1 VGRTMTVHIDWLSIV
16 GHRRVVDQDWTL
28 GAAYSDAVE
37 TLVDSMST
45 FKEVFGDPLRYQIVK
60 PRAPYSYARRSD
72 DCTRTLYVHPLA
84 AHFTFEVS
92 GSFCSAN
99 AEHMPTILRA
109 FAGQF
114 SRLDVAVDMECAV
127 TPLEFEAAIV
137 GGASQTR
144 SQFVSN
150 TGQTVYRGSRTS
162 ERFARIYRYNPPHP
176 RSHLLRAEFQLKKG
190 YANELAKQASEG
202 ASLDSLAAGLG
213 EIFGFRHSVWA
224 LAAKPVSLGMHNHA
238 HSGSTVYWL
247 TATVAPLLRRLQAE
261 GKLDTA
267 RWFETYVSH
276 YE

>member
-1 VGRTMTVHIDWLSIV
+1 MVVMTAHIDWITIV

-28 GAAYSDAVE
+28 RAAYQDAID
-37 TLVDSMST
+37 TLVDCMPT
-45 FKEVFGDPLRYQIVK
+45 FTSVFGNPVHYQIVK

-92 GSFCSAN
+92 GSYCTRIT
-99 AEHMPTILRA
+99 EHLPAILTA

-114 SRLDVAVDMECAV
+114 SRLDLAVDMECAV
-127 TPLEFEAAIV
+127 TPLEFEAAIT
-137 GGASQTR
+137 GGHSQTR
-144 SQFVSN
+144 SQFVST

-176 RSHLLRAEFQLKKG
+176 RAHLLRAEFQLKKG

-202 ASLDSLAAGLG
+202 ISLDGLAAGLG
-213 EIFGFRHSVWA
+213 QVFGFRHPVWSMA
-224 LAAKPVSLGMHNHA
+224 DKPVQMGVHSHA
-238 HSGSTVYWL
+238 HSGATVYWL

>member
-1 VGRTMTVHIDWLSIV
+1 
-16 GHRRVVDQDWTL
+16 
-28 GAAYSDAVE
+28 
-37 TLVDSMST
+37 
-45 FKEVFGDPLRYQIVK
+45 
-60 PRAPYSYARRSD
+60 
-72 DCTRTLYVHPLA
+72 
-84 AHFTFEVS
+84 VS

-99 AEHMPTILRA
+99 VEHMPTILRA

-114 SRLDVAVDMECAV
+114 SRLDLAVDMDCSV
-127 TPLEFEAAIV
+127 TPLEFEAAIT
-137 GGASQTR
+137 GGSSQTR

-190 YANELAKQASEG
+190 YANALAQEVSEG
-202 ASLDSLAAGLG
+202 NSLASLAAGLG
-213 EIFGFRHSVWA
+213 QIFGFRHSVWSMV
-224 LAAKPVSLGMHNHA
+224 KDPVLLTVPSHA
-238 HSGSTVYWL
+238 HSGATVYWL

-261 GKLDTA
+261 GKLDTV

>member
-1 VGRTMTVHIDWLSIV
+1 MTAHIDWLTIV
-16 GHRRVVDQDWTL
+16 GHRRTVDADWTL
-28 GAAYSDAVE
+28 GAAYNDAVD
-37 TLVDSMST
+37 TLVDCMPT
-45 FKEVFGDPLRYQIVK
+45 FMEVFGSPLRYQIVK

-92 GSFCSAN
+92 GSFCSRN
-99 AEHMPTILRA
+99 AEHMPAILRA
-109 FAGQF
+109 FGGML
-114 SRLDVAVDMECAV
+114 SRIDLAVDMDCAV

-144 SQFVSN
+144 SQFVST

-176 RSHLLRAEFQLKKG
+176 RSHLLRAEFQLKGG
-190 YANELAKQASEG
+190 YANALAKEASEG
-202 ASLDSLAAGLG
+202 TSLDSLAAGLG
-213 EIFGFRHSVWA
+213 QVFGFQHSVWSMA
-224 LAAKPVSLGMHNHA
+224 KNPVQLAVSSHA
-238 HSGSTVYWL
+238 HSGATVYWL
-247 TATVAPLLRRLQAE
+247 TATVAPLLRRLQTE
-261 GKLDTA
+261 GKLDTV